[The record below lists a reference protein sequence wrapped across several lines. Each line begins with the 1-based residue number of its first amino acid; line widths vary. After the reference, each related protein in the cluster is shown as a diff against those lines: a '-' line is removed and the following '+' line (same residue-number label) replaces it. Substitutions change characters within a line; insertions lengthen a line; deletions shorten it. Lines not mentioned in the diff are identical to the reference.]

1 MKKNIFLLKL
11 LGSEANWFDWTHLE
25 NPPRSHHRIEPILEG
40 LSDADSEAR
49 LGEKPRRSRAFSPR
63 ASLM

>member
-1 MKKNIFLLKL
+1 MKKPVFLLKL

-25 NPPRSHHRIEPILEG
+25 NLPRSHHRIEPILEG

-49 LGEKPRRSRAFSPR
+49 PRDFTEGVRRWSRAL
-63 ASLM
+63 LM